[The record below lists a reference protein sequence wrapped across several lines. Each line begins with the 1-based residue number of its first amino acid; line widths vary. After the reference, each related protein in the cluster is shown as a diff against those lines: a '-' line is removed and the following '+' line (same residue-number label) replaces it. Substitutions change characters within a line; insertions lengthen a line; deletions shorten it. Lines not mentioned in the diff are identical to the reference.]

1 MGAASERRALLL
13 EADDAY
19 DPYLTI
25 DVNEYLIE
33 NYPTLT
39 AKNRQS
45 VWHLC
50 QNDEDFDYDSIHD
63 QIDDWV
69 YEYAESNPEVILEDS
84 PEQDED
90 EDDMSENT
98 DAEDEEDIESLVYV
112 DLEEYIE
119 DNYEEIDED
128 ELPYLIELI
137 TYKFD
142 YKSVYDQI
150 DQIVSNYND
159 GQYDDELEET
169 LNEEEKKEA
178 IE

>member
-98 DAEDEEDIESLVYV
+98 DADDEEDIESLVYV

-119 DNYEEIDED
+119 DNYEGIDED

-169 LNEEEKKEA
+169 LNEEEEEA

>member
-1 MGAASERRALLL
+1 MSAASERRALLF
-13 EADDAY
+13 EANDAY
-19 DPYLTI
+19 DPLLTV

-45 VWHLC
+45 IWHLC

-69 YEYAESNPEVILEDS
+69 YEYAESNPEVVLEDS
-84 PEQDED
+84 SDANEEEEEEEED
-90 EDDMSENT
+90 T
-98 DAEDEEDIESLVYV
+98 ADIESLVYV
-112 DLEEYIE
+112 DIEEYLQ
-119 DNYEEIDED
+119 DNYDEIDED
-128 ELPYLIELI
+128 EMAYMVELI

-142 YKSVYDQI
+142 YSSVYDQI

-159 GQYDDELEET
+159 GQYEDELDETSEEQPT
-169 LNEEEKKEA
+169 E
-178 IE
+178 

>member
-98 DAEDEEDIESLVYV
+98 DADDEEDIESLVYV

-119 DNYEEIDED
+119 DNYEGIDED

-169 LNEEEKKEA
+169 LNEEEEA

>member
-90 EDDMSENT
+90 EDDMTENT
-98 DAEDEEDIESLVYV
+98 DADDEEDIESLVYV

-119 DNYEEIDED
+119 DNYEGIDED

-169 LNEEEKKEA
+169 LNEEEEEA

>member
-98 DAEDEEDIESLVYV
+98 DADDEEDIESLVYV

-169 LNEEEKKEA
+169 LNEEEEA

>member
-13 EADDAY
+13 QADDAY

-169 LNEEEKKEA
+169 LNEEEEA